1 MGEQSTGTWNSRA
14 WHDEVEE
21 RKARFK
27 EHNRHVKKIGWHPRR
42 FCLHYLAKRRGACS
56 CTPWPTTGSRAGHGK
71 PDLSLGMLINGKPM
85 NGVEVGP
92 VIDHSR
98 SVETDKGRIIVVQP
112 YSTLADLEAAC
123 EKWRKAA
130 GDEFAARAAGSE
142 YSWHGFS
149 TVIAFFGVRAA
160 VKALNLE
167 YET

>member
-27 EHNRHVKKIGWHPRR
+27 EHNQHD
-42 FCLHYLAKRRGACS
+42 S
-56 CTPWPTTGSRAGHGK
+56 
-71 PDLSLGMLINGKPM
+71 
-85 NGVEVGP
+85 
-92 VIDHSR
+92 
-98 SVETDKGRIIVVQP
+98 
-112 YSTLADLEAAC
+112 
-123 EKWRKAA
+123 
-130 GDEFAARAAGSE
+130 
-142 YSWHGFS
+142 S